1 MVINYTM
8 KIFHH
13 SKLLLFYS
21 YLGFI
26 IIMYVRPV
34 TIEQTLE
41 QSTGLDLDK
50 YFHFFTFFILGL
62 LAQMI
67 NTKNYNFIFGVS
79 LSLIV
84 SLFIEITHFV
94 IPYRDF
100 EMLDG
105 LSNILG
111 CITGILFI
119 YITRVK
125 L

>member
-21 YLGFI
+21 YLSFI
-26 IIMYVRPV
+26 IIMYVRPA
-34 TIEQTLE
+34 TIVQTLE
-41 QSTGLDLDK
+41 RSTGLDFDK
-50 YFHFFTFFILGL
+50 YFHFFIFFILGL
-62 LAQMI
+62 LAQII

-111 CITGILFI
+111 CITGILFV

>member
-1 MVINYTM
+1 
-8 KIFHH
+8 
-13 SKLLLFYS
+13 
-21 YLGFI
+21 
-26 IIMYVRPV
+26 MYVRPV

-62 LAQMI
+62 LAQII

>member
-8 KIFHH
+8 KIIHY
-13 SKLLLFYS
+13 SKLFLFYS
-21 YLGFI
+21 YLSFI

-34 TIEQTLE
+34 IIEGALE
-41 QSTGLDLDK
+41 QSTGLGLDK
-50 YFHFFTFFILGL
+50 YFHFLTFFILGL
-62 LAQMI
+62 LVQII

-84 SLFIEITHFV
+84 SLFIEITHFI

-119 YITRVK
+119 YIVRVK